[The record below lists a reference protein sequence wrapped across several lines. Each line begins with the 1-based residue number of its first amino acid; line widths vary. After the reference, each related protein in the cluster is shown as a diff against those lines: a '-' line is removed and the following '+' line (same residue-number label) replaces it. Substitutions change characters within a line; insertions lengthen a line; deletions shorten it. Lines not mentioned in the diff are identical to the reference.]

1 MKCPLC
7 LFDDTKVSDSRVAG
21 DGLSIRRRRECLRCS
36 SRFSTTEE
44 LEILDLM
51 VVKSNGKREVYDR
64 EKIVAGLRKALEK
77 RNLEAGQFKSLVLS
91 IETDIARLKEDVVTS
106 SQIGDIVM
114 NHLRR
119 LDPVAYLRFA
129 SVYLAWEDPRA
140 FVDEIDKLRRQTKK
154 ITPPHS

>member
-1 MKCPLC
+1 
-7 LFDDTKVSDSRVAG
+7 
-21 DGLSIRRRRECLRCS
+21 
-36 SRFSTTEE
+36 
-44 LEILDLM
+44 M